1 MSSNP
6 IGIFDSGV
14 GGLSVYQA
22 VRKHLPNE
30 NIVYFADSAYA
41 PYGKLPKESLHKRCQ
56 YIAEFFLKHQAK
68 AMVIACNT
76 ATAMMADWLRTE
88 YELPIIALE
97 PAIKPAASL
106 TRSGHIGVFAT
117 ENTLNSSRYQRLVA
131 EYARDKSIHQV
142 ACHGF
147 VEQVEKGELD
157 TDETMELIKQYLSPL
172 LNYKVDTLVLGCTHY
187 PFLAK
192 SIKKVAATSP
202 LKLLDTADAVALQL
216 TRVLATHE
224 LFNNEPHEQDAFFTS
239 ADPATAQPIFSKL
252 LGIPTIVSAANQ

>member
-1 MSSNP
+1 MSKNP

-14 GGLSVYQA
+14 GGLSIYQA
-22 VRKHLPNE
+22 IRKHLPNE

-41 PYGKLPKESLHKRCQ
+41 PYGKLPKEKLHQRCQ
-56 YIAEFFLKHQAK
+56 YIANFFLEHNAK

-76 ATAMMADWLRTE
+76 ATALMADWLRSE

-131 EYARDKSIHQV
+131 EFARDKSIHQV

-157 TDETMELIKQYLSPL
+157 SPETMALVKEYLNPL
-172 LNYKVDTLVLGCTHY
+172 LGYKVDTLVLGCTHY
-187 PFLAK
+187 PFLAP
-192 SIKKVAATSP
+192 SIKKIAGAAP
-202 LKLLDTADAVALQL
+202 LKLLDTADAVSLQL

-224 LFNNEPHEQDAFFTS
+224 LFNNEAHDQDYFFSS
-239 ADPATAQPIFSKL
+239 ADPDIAQPVFSKL
-252 LGIPTIVSAANQ
+252 LRSKTIVSSG

>member
-22 VRKHLPNE
+22 IRKHLPNE
-30 NIVYFADSAYA
+30 NIVYYADSAFA
-41 PYGKLPKESLHKRCQ
+41 PYGNLSKQKLHQRCQ
-56 YIAEFFLKHQAK
+56 HIANFFLKQNAK

-76 ATAMMADWLRTE
+76 ATAMMADWLRAE

-97 PAIKPAASL
+97 PAIKPAVSI

-131 EYARDKSIHQV
+131 QFARDKSIHQV

-147 VEQVEKGELD
+147 VEQVEKGELSSP
-157 TDETMELIKQYLSPL
+157 ETTKLVKQYLDPL
-172 LNYKVDTLVLGCTHY
+172 LEFKVDTLVLGCTHY

-192 SIKKVAATSP
+192 TIKKVAGAAP
-202 LKLLDTADAVALQL
+202 LSLLDTADAVSLQL
-216 TRVLATHE
+216 TRVLAVNA
-224 LFNNEPHEQDAFFTS
+224 LFNNLPHEQDYFFS
-239 ADPATAQPIFSKL
+239 SDSPENAAPVFSKL
-252 LGIPTIVSAANQ
+252 LGEEIILSLS